1 MSLGAVEK
9 QAVLDQYLLIK
20 TRNYTRTLQ
29 KFVTERF
36 QKQES
41 ANNIRQLISRRLGLP
56 SLKRKRTVN
65 ISLEVIKA
73 AQSVLF
79 DRTKPFSIQGQFCIQ
94 FSPILSKA
102 INSGTINKRVII
114 YCLTKLDKAN
124 GYPPRCTKR
133 NKTSHSSS
141 ELLQEPGATAAVVQA
156 EGGGR

>member
-9 QAVLDQYLLIK
+9 QAVLDQYLLVK
-20 TRNYTRTLQ
+20 TRNYTSTLQ

-79 DRTKPFSIQGQFCIQ
+79 DRTKPFSIQGQFCIH

-102 INSGTINKRVII
+102 INSGKINKRVII
-114 YCLTKLDKAN
+114 
-124 GYPPRCTKR
+124 
-133 NKTSHSSS
+133 
-141 ELLQEPGATAAVVQA
+141 
-156 EGGGR
+156 